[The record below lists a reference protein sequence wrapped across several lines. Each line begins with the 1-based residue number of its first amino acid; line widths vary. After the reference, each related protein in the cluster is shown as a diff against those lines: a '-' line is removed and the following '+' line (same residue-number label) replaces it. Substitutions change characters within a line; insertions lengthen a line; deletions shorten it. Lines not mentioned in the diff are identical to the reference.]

1 MSYRQF
7 FRTSLAVLCLA
18 SFASAFSTL
27 ETFKVGRQPTHIGVN
42 IVTNRVYVDNV
53 LDHTVSV
60 IDLNVG
66 KVTAT
71 VPLTSQPAGLAVNP
85 ASNRFYVSVKGGV
98 AVYNGVD
105 NSLITTIAVS
115 GTPSIIAISAEPF
128 NADTTRIYVQDSA
141 DNEVYV
147 IDAVSNQVIAEL
159 PVSHP
164 GNGIAVNETTNQ
176 VFVSSASP
184 SGGSV
189 SVFDGSS
196 NLLIKT
202 LTLPGNPSFTY
213 LDTLNGFDLVYLY
226 AITQPA
232 GGGPYSFSVVD
243 TSSGA
248 LVNQVQLQG
257 TPGGVIAL
265 GVSTSEAIT
274 NDGISYVD
282 FMNQNETKIHC
293 KEQVGRGPAGM
304 AIIAPWSTA
313 EMVVANRLDNTVTLL
328 YGFGCP

>member
-18 SFASAFSTL
+18 SLASAGIL
-27 ETFKVGRQPTHIGVN
+27 QTFKVGRQPTHIGVN
-42 IVTNRVYVDNV
+42 IPTNKVYVDNV
-53 LDHTVSV
+53 RDHTVSV
-60 IDLNVG
+60 IDLNVN

-71 VPLTSQPAGLAVNP
+71 VPLASKPAGLAVNQ
-85 ASNRFYVSVKGGV
+85 ATNRFYVSVKGGV
-98 AVYNGVD
+98 AVYDGID

-115 GTPSIIAISAEPF
+115 GTPSIIAINP
-128 NADTTRIYVQDSA
+128 NNLNIYVQDSA
-141 DNEVYV
+141 DNEVHV
-147 IDAVSNQVIAEL
+147 IDTDSDQVIAEL

-164 GNGIAVNETTNQ
+164 GNGIAIDRTSNEI
-176 VFVSSASP
+176 FVSSASP

-189 SVFDGSS
+189 SVFDGNS
-196 NLLIKT
+196 NLLINT
-202 LTLPGNPSFTY
+202 LTLPGNPSFIY
-213 LDTLNGFDLVYLY
+213 LDTLSSFDLLYLY

-232 GGGPYSFSVVD
+232 GGGPYSFSVID

-248 LVNQVQLQG
+248 LVNQIPLPG

-265 GVSTSEAIT
+265 GKATDEAIT
-274 NDGISYVD
+274 NDGISNVD

-293 KEQVGRGPAGM
+293 KEPVGRGPAGM
-304 AIIAPWSTA
+304 ATLSVLNSA

-328 YGFGCP
+328 FGFGCP

>member
-1 MSYRQF
+1 MLGVHWGGSMSYRQF
-7 FRTSLAVLCLA
+7 FRTSLAVFCLA
-18 SFASAFSTL
+18 SLASAGIL
-27 ETFKVGRQPTHIGVN
+27 QTFKVGRQPTHIGVN
-42 IVTNRVYVDNV
+42 IPTNRVYVGNV
-53 LDHTVSV
+53 
-60 IDLNVG
+60 I
-66 KVTAT
+66 AT
-71 VPLTSQPAGLAVNP
+71 VPLASKPAGLAVNQ
-85 ASNRFYVSVKGGV
+85 ATNLFYVSVKGGV
-98 AVYNGVD
+98 AVYDGAD
-105 NSLITTIAVS
+105 NSLITTIAMS
-115 GTPSIIAISAEPF
+115 GMPSMPSIIAINP
-128 NADTTRIYVQDSA
+128 DTKRIYVQDSA
-141 DNEVYV
+141 DSEVHV

-164 GNGIAVNETTNQ
+164 GNGIAIDRTTNQ

-282 FMNQNETKIHC
+282 FMN
-293 KEQVGRGPAGM
+293 
-304 AIIAPWSTA
+304 
-313 EMVVANRLDNTVTLL
+313 
-328 YGFGCP
+328 